1 LKEGHNGFAIV
12 SRFPDEFHDYIW
24 DMVKPLEE
32 KFNARYDEI
41 LNGYSN
47 VIDSFM
53 SDGSEFDRGR
63 FARSIKDAKDKRY
76 YFLLLDNKPISTV
89 LWQELRP
96 REAPHEQSETQSLET
111 YGKEPRNGFR
121 QVDR

>member
-1 LKEGHNGFAIV
+1 V